1 MAFRCLMTK
10 SAILGCLFA
19 FIVCQDVRAADEP
32 APTVTIT
39 ADWAQAPDLE
49 AWTKT
54 AQARC
59 EKWHPL
65 ICRALG
71 FDGEL
76 KHKEIAIEVRPMRGI
91 AATSGGRIS
100 VSADYVRKHPDD
112 EGMIVHELVHAVQ
125 AYPDPSPIWLTEG
138 LADYVRYWHY
148 EPGQRD
154 FRITKGRS
162 SYRDSYGTTAR
173 FLAWV
178 QVAKDPKIIHK
189 LNTAM
194 NRGEYRE
201 AVFAEATGKSLD
213 ELWSEFVDSTAKEKE
228 DK

>member
-1 MAFRCLMTK
+1 MIRSLTLA
-10 SAILGCLFA
+10 GLFA
-19 FIVCQDVRAADEP
+19 LLACFGLRAADDAAP

-39 ADWAQAPDLE
+39 ADWSEAPDFE
-49 AWTKT
+49 AWTKA
-54 AQARC
+54 AQQRC

-91 AATSGGRIS
+91 AATSGGKIR

-112 EGMIVHELVHAVQ
+112 DGMIVHELVHVVQ
-125 AYPDPSPIWLTEG
+125 AYPDPNPIWLTEG

-154 FRITKGRS
+154 FRINKDRS

-178 QVAKDPKIIHK
+178 QVAKDSKIIHK

-194 NRGEYRE
+194 NRGEYRDALFE
-201 AVFAEATGKSLD
+201 EATGKSLD
-213 ELWSEFVDSTAKEKE
+213 ELWSEFVQSTAKEKSE